1 MPGPNV
7 SNANL
12 IVTIPSNQGC
22 TLSLVNNNQRQL
34 GARFPKAKDCSAA
47 KVVTLVGGGG
57 IGSPLLWKG
66 GSK

>member
-7 SNANL
+7 GKANL
-12 IVTIPSNQGC
+12 IKTIPSDIGC
-22 TLSLVNNNQRQL
+22 TLSLVNNHERRL
-34 GARFPKAKDCSAA
+34 AARFPKRKDCSAA

-57 IGSPLLWKG
+57 IGSPLLFKG